1 MTETAK
7 TKQSPPPWPDTIR
20 SREQLDR
27 ALEDGLKSGVSPDTI
42 ADIVESAKA
51 RLKNG

>member
-1 MTETAK
+1 MSETAK
-7 TKQSPPPWPDTIR
+7 TKPSPPHWPDTIR

-27 ALEDGLKSGVSPDTI
+27 ALEDGLKSGVSPDRI
-42 ADIVESAKA
+42 ADIVERAKA